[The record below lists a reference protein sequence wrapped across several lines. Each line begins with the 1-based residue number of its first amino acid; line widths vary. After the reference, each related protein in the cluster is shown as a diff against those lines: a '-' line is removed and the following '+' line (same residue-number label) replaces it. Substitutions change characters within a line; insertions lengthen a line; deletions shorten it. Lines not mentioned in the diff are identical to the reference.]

1 MNLPLLRWLWHR
13 STPTLTVALAAPV
26 ALLYVLL
33 TPGPLVW
40 NGIAA
45 ALFIVVH
52 GTAPMFGLVRFD
64 RPAAGFLY
72 TRGYTRDA
80 IWSHTLAAWGLVVL
94 AVWLP
99 AALAVW
105 TPLRSLVQ
113 DRLFENPNFPLMQPT
128 EAMTPLAWLGMY
140 VLVTAACYYNA
151 IRAYQPTRGAPS
163 GWLVRAT
170 VFLAAFLVLAA
181 RPRAGWLIALIV
193 AAGTVASVVLLAAS
207 RRLHRRMEV
216 RS

>member
-13 STPTLTVALAAPV
+13 SMPVLTVAAAAPA

-33 TPGPLVW
+33 ARERLAW
-40 NGIAA
+40 NDTAA
-45 ALFIVVH
+45 FLFIVVH
-52 GTAPMFGLVRFD
+52 CAAPMIALMRFD
-64 RPAAGFLY
+64 RPFAGFLY

-113 DRLFENPNFPLMQPT
+113 DRVFENPNFPMMQPA
-128 EAMTPLAWLGMY
+128 EAIVPLVWLGMY
-140 VLVTAACYYNA
+140 VLATAACYYNV
-151 IRAYQPTRGAPS
+151 IRAYQPMRGAPS
-163 GWLVRAT
+163 GWLIRLT
-170 VFLAAFLVLAA
+170 VLLTAFIVLAT
-181 RPRAGWLIALIV
+181 RSQTGWLVALLV
-193 AAGTVASVVLLAAS
+193 TAGLVASGVLLAAS